1 MQNPFVRY
9 KSVGGDVG
17 LPNDAVEKH
26 DSKHLFQ
33 RWVDF
38 FQTKR
43 LFSFLASCF
52 F

>member
-1 MQNPFVRY
+1 MILTFYFVRNL
-9 KSVGGDVG
+9 
-17 LPNDAVEKH
+17 LPNDAVEKP
-26 DSKHLFQ
+26 DSEHLFQ
-33 RWVDF
+33 LWVDF